1 MNIAIIGYGKMGKT
15 IERIAM
21 SRGHHIGAIVDRD
34 TNLSVEDLSKETID
48 VAIEFTNPEVA
59 KTNLLSLADKQIATV
74 SGTTGWLEAYE
85 DVCNRFVQNQSS
97 IIYASN
103 FSVGV
108 NVFFAINKKLASFMA
123 EHTDYNVSME
133 EIHHIH
139 KLDAPSGTAI
149 TLAEDI
155 MQHIPQKKSWVN
167 ESNTDSDKIP
177 IISKRHGEVPG
188 THTIQY
194 TSAIDCITISHE
206 AHSREGFAMGAVIAA
221 EWLKGKKGV
230 FSMQDVLGI

>member
-15 IERIAM
+15 IERIAT
-21 SRGHHIGAIVDRD
+21 SRGHNISAIVDRD
-34 TNLSVEDLSKETID
+34 TDVSLADLSEQSTD

-59 KTNLLSLADKQIATV
+59 KSNLSTLADKKIPTV

-85 DVCNRFVQNQSS
+85 DVCNRFIDNESA

-103 FSVGV
+103 YSVGV
-108 NVFFAINKKLASFMA
+108 NVFFAINKKLASYMA
-123 EHTDYNVSME
+123 DHSDYNISME

-155 MQHIPQKKSWVN
+155 LQNISTKTKWVN
-167 ESNTDSDKIP
+167 EPSDQEEIIP

-188 THTIQY
+188 THTVTY
-194 TSAIDCITISHE
+194 KSEIDSITISHE
-206 AHSREGFAMGAVIAA
+206 AHSREGFALGAVIAA

>member
-194 TSAIDCITISHE
+194 KSAIDSITISHE

-221 EWLKGKKGV
+221 EWLKGKKGI